1 MGTWIFDTAAVL
13 ALGAVLLYAWR
24 TRKNPPAPL
33 TPLQRDR
40 LTAIR
45 SRGRT
50 AYILRTGVLG
60 YGLAFTI
67 VKTILAYSGFNEWRQ
82 PELEPLAR
90 FGYWFVRMLP
100 LNLLGGA
107 VMGFFMWRAVEATRF
122 HLLDD
127 SPLSIGSPRASSGQ
141 TSSPRPR

>member
-1 MGTWIFDTAAVL
+1 MGLFDTAMILVV
-13 ALGAVLLYAWR
+13 GACLLYAWR

-33 TPLQRDR
+33 TPRQRHR

-45 SRGRT
+45 TRGRT
-50 AYILRTGVLG
+50 TYILRTGVLG
-60 YGLAFTI
+60 CGLAVAI

-100 LNLLGGA
+100 LGLLEGAIGG
-107 VMGFFMWRAVEATRF
+107 VFMWREVVSKQF

-127 SPLSIGSPRASSGQ
+127 SALSIGRARS
-141 TSSPRPR
+141 R